1 MKNIYYKSDLKI
13 IEGYPGTDDFLYHYF
28 TQKGRET
35 YDVSLAIGNCR
46 VFEEENGDKKMVIS
60 LALKLITKLVPSS
73 CVMI

>member
-13 IEGYPGTDDFLYHYF
+13 IEGYPGTDNFLYHYF

-46 VFEEENGDKKMVIS
+46 VFDDENGEKKMVIS
-60 LALKLITKLVPSS
+60 LDNHCILRP
-73 CVMI
+73 